1 MVETGRWTVSERG
14 NLFRLG
20 KFIESELLILHVD
33 DHELYCEGV
42 KNECIKPFFPNAN
55 LIRMGNGDEA
65 YRYLWEK
72 KFRSAFPDLII
83 TDINHPGM
91 RGNDLV
97 HAIRKME
104 VRSDIINLIRPAPII
119 VLSFVALN
127 YPDLQAEGM
136 ANAVLEKVAA
146 ADTIVDGIER
156 AVYDRN

>member
-20 KFIESELLILHVD
+20 RFSESERHILHVD

-42 KNECIKPFFPNAN
+42 KNECIKPFFPKAK
-55 LIRMGNGDEA
+55 LIRIGNGDEA
-65 YRYLWEK
+65 YRYLREK

-91 RGNDLV
+91 KGNDLV

-104 VRSDIINLIRPAPII
+104 AKSDILNLIRPVPII

-127 YPDLQAEGM
+127 YPNLREEGM
-136 ANAVLEKVAA
+136 ATAVLEKVAA
-146 ADTIVDGIER
+146 ADIIVDAIER